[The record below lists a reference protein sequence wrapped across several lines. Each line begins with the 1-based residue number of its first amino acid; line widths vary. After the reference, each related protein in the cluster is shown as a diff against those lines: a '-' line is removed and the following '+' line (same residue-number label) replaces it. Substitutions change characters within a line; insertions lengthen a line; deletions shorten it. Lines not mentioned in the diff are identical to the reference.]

1 MLANQTSVEKTRFL
15 ITSQNQE
22 IAGLESENLASE
34 QESDQLSERIKQ
46 LTDVI
51 VVELEQKLK
60 ESGYNLELK
69 NEARLSLQQSLDHLK
84 STVGQQQAFLEK
96 LKHSQ
101 LSFEDLLSRQ
111 MQFQTGLL
119 ASLEHLQALFASYE
133 QMQPTFLDELIAEE
147 GTIAEKH
154 RLDDQMA
161 KIRHSVQTN
170 RDRIV
175 YLREENNRLSLEL
188 DRYQET
194 ISDQKVAL
202 NQLQLQKQAAK
213 EWVNKLQ
220 RSVTEQQYQYKDA
233 LKLSETAQERIYET
247 QEDIR
252 SVEGEVRE
260 IRQRIATLNED
271 LKELIA
277 VIDEQSQ
284 EIRSKQEQKNSDYEL
299 LQNLRSEKEKLELQ
313 IEQLASN
320 IAMLYTNF
328 FDSYGK
334 SLKEF
339 ESRLGEEIVDIPV
352 LKTRLEEVRRK
363 IDGMGYINQM
373 AEEEFGEVK
382 EQYDF
387 LSKQLDDL
395 YKAKNDLDAV
405 VQEIKKRSEEMF
417 LTSYKQISQNFQE
430 MFRRLFGGGRA
441 ELSLVDPEQVLESG
455 IDILAQPPGKKLT
468 HLSMLSGG
476 ERSRTAVALLFATYL
491 VKPSPFCILDEIDAA
506 LDDRNIG
513 YFLSVLDEFAAKSQF
528 IIITHNKHTV
538 MGSQTLLGVTQMEA
552 GVSTMVSYRIGRMEG
567 ESVILNDEE
576 KEVIFDE
583 QGTANGTP

>member
-1 MLANQTSVEKTRFL
+1 RA
-15 ITSQNQE
+15 
-22 IAGLESENLASE
+22 
-34 QESDQLSERIKQ
+34 
-46 LTDVI
+46 
-51 VVELEQKLK
+51 
-60 ESGYNLELK
+60 
-69 NEARLSLQQSLDHLK
+69 
-84 STVGQQQAFLEK
+84 
-96 LKHSQ
+96 
-101 LSFEDLLSRQ
+101 
-111 MQFQTGLL
+111 
-119 ASLEHLQALFASYE
+119 
-133 QMQPTFLDELIAEE
+133 
-147 GTIAEKH
+147 
-154 RLDDQMA
+154 
-161 KIRHSVQTN
+161 
-170 RDRIV
+170 
-175 YLREENNRLSLEL
+175 
-188 DRYQET
+188 
-194 ISDQKVAL
+194 
-202 NQLQLQKQAAK
+202 
-213 EWVNKLQ
+213 
-220 RSVTEQQYQYKDA
+220 
-233 LKLSETAQERIYET
+233 
-247 QEDIR
+247 
-252 SVEGEVRE
+252 
-260 IRQRIATLNED
+260 
-271 LKELIA
+271 
-277 VIDEQSQ
+277 
-284 EIRSKQEQKNSDYEL
+284 KQEQKNSDYEL
-299 LQNLRSEKEKLELQ
+299 LQNLRSEKEKLGLQ
-313 IEQLASN
+313 VEQLASN

-373 AEEEFGEVK
+373 AEEEFSEVK

-468 HLSMLSGG
+468 HLALLSGG
-476 ERSRTAVALLFATYL
+476 ERSMTAVALLFATYL

-567 ESVILNDEE
+567 ESVILNEQE
-576 KEVIFDE
+576 KEVSFDE
-583 QGTANGTP
+583 EGVANGTP